1 MYCIYCGGKNEDGSV
16 YCCECGKV
24 IGNVPEQNQQEVYFG
39 PPQQNQQNT
48 TSQGRTIT
56 ITSSDIT
63 GFLKKNFAWILI
75 ILLLIGLLIGGI
87 CAVNYLTSP
96 ERVAEKYFSALKEE
110 DWDEA
115 YDCLYVAESEF
126 INQEQFALAMEK
138 APLLAD
144 NIASYEMNEYSG
156 SCTYL
161 IEYATD
167 LSPRNS
173 LIVELI
179 ETEKKNLLFFPSYK
193 VSAANM
199 ITSLNLTVPCFTEV
213 YLDGID
219 LGDSGSVISYEEGSV
234 CNYQLS
240 SVFAF
245 PHEVIVRSD
254 VTEDLVMETTSD
266 LYVDSYE
273 LVMKPAACE
282 NICVQAQSDFA
293 QLFDAAVKGN
303 DLSQDHILYTN
314 YHDYFYDV
322 LYSPTAEGY
331 HDIVLTGA
339 SAASDQNYVG
349 EYLTYECTIE
359 YTFDCNYYYYDSEYQ
374 KTERKW
380 IDVLRFEE
388 QSSEGTACFL
398 YTYDIGTG
406 SWNLSDITYNSFW

>member
-24 IGNVPEQNQQEVYFG
+24 IGEPAPQNQQEVHFG
-39 PPQQNQQNT
+39 QSRQSPQT
-48 TSQGRTIT
+48 TTTPQGRTIT
-56 ITSSDIT
+56 ITSADIT
-63 GFLKKNFAWILI
+63 GFLKKNFALILI
-75 ILLLIGLLIGGI
+75 ILLIIGLLIGGI
-87 CAVNYLTSP
+87 CAANYMTSP
-96 ERVAEKYFSALKEE
+96 ERVIEKYFSSLKEE

-138 APLLAD
+138 ASPLED
-144 NIASYEMNEYSG
+144 NIASYEIDEYSG
-156 SCTYL
+156 GYV

-173 LIVELI
+173 LSVELI
-179 ETEKKNLLFFPSYK
+179 EMEEKNLLFFPSYK

-199 ITSLNLTVPCFTEV
+199 ITSLTLTVPCFTEV
-213 YLDGID
+213 YLDGIN
-219 LGDSGSVISYEEGSV
+219 LGDSGSVTSYVEGSV

-240 SVFAF
+240 SVFVF

-282 NICVQAQSDFA
+282 DICAQAQSDFA

-303 DLSQDHILYTN
+303 DLSQDHILYAN
-314 YHDYFYDV
+314 YHDYFYDA
-322 LYSPTAEGY
+322 LYSPTAEGR

-339 SAASDQNYVG
+339 SATSDQNYVS
-349 EYLTYECTIE
+349 EYLTYECAIE

-380 IDVLRFEE
+380 IDVLRFEK

-406 SWNLSDITYNSFW
+406 SWSLSEITYNSIW